1 MATASFDV
9 RKLPIASPSTIAALK
24 ASIGLTAALAAARP
38 AAAPMALQPTKPGK
52 ERWTVKT
59 GVDQDVFGV
68 KAEIVPSTIEELSRI
83 PRPKGMKDV
92 TKSAAAFSRRR
103 AGATERTIWQ
113 IDCAIVAIKLE
124 EDGDYHLVLQG
135 ASGEFMIGE
144 APTPG
149 PPFVADTSRFKADI
163 QRVRAAIDKRFFK
176 KLKPEMFAPMGK
188 YQMPLSAFSTAPT
201 ITGPAPAAPGT
212 GTLGSLAFKSQVK
225 PTKVRL
231 TGVGFFD
238 RVHGQSG
245 VAPNGI
251 ELHPVLD
258 IKFL

>member
-9 RKLPIASPSTIAALK
+9 RKLSLASPAAIAALK
-24 ASIGLTAALAAARP
+24 ASIGLTPALAAAP
-38 AAAPMALQPTKPGK
+38 LAAAPAALQPTKPGK

-59 GVDQDVFGV
+59 GVDEDVAEV
-68 KAEIVPSTIEELSRI
+68 KAEIVPSTVEELSRI

-92 TKSAAAFSRRR
+92 TKNAAAFNRRR

-113 IDCAIVAIKLE
+113 IDCSIVAIKLE
-124 EDGDYHLVLQG
+124 DDGDYHLVLQG
-135 ASGEFMIGE
+135 ASGEFLIGE

-163 QRVRAAIDKRFFK
+163 KRIRAAIDKRFFK
-176 KLKPEMFAPMGK
+176 KLKPENFAPMGK
-188 YQMPLSAFSTAPT
+188 YQMPLSAFSTAPA
-201 ITGPAPAAPGT
+201 IAGPAPAAPGP
-212 GTLGSLAFKSQVK
+212 GVAGPQVFKSQVK
-225 PTKVRL
+225 ATKVRL
-231 TGVGFFD
+231 KGVGFFD
-238 RVHGQSG
+238 RVHGQTG

-251 ELHPVLD
+251 ELHPLLD